1 MKIMYRVIN
10 GIMCELDLPVCTVAA
25 HYEEVVNIPTHFL
38 DDNIIVVQS
47 KFWGKNAIEFYNL
60 NSQ

>member
-1 MKIMYRVIN
+1 
-10 GIMCELDLPVCTVAA
+10 MCELDLPVCTVAA

-47 KFWGKNAIEFYNL
+47 KFWGKNAIEFYSL

>member
-10 GIMCELDLPVCTVAA
+10 RIMFGSDLPVCTVAA
-25 HYEEVVNIPTHFL
+25 HYDEIVNIPTHFL
-38 DDNIIVVQS
+38 DDNNIVDHS

-60 NSQ
+60 NS